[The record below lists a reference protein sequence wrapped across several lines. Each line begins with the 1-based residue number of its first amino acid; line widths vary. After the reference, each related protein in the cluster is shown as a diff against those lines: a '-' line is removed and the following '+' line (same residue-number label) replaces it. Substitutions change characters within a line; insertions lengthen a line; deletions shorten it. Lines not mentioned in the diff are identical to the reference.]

1 MKGEP
6 LAAIVSVGMTRFGKL
21 PGFSVREL
29 FSLAFKEALE
39 RCPELDPKR
48 DIQAIFVGNMA
59 GEGWEHQG
67 HWGPICADW
76 VGLVPRASTR
86 FENACAS
93 SGVAFRCAVMAIK
106 SGLIDV
112 ALVGGV
118 EKMTH
123 RTTAESTEF
132 LALAS
137 DHPFEQWHGLTFPG
151 LYALM
156 AVAHMHKYGT
166 TEEQLGLV
174 AVKAHKY
181 GALNPK
187 AHFQKPVTLEKV
199 LSSRVIAWPLKLY
212 DCCPISDGAACA
224 ILTKPEIAK
233 RFTDTPVYVIGT
245 GQGCDYIG
253 LYERED
259 LTSLKS
265 TKEAARQAY
274 EMAGIEDPIKDLDVI
289 EVHDCFTISEVI
301 AYEDL
306 GLCRKGEGGKM
317 IEEGRTDLHGDIP
330 VNVSGGLKAKG
341 HPVGATGAA
350 QIYELFLQLTGEAE
364 RGRQVPDAEVGLA
377 HNLGGSGATCVIHV
391 LRRG

>member
-1 MKGEP
+1 MRGEP
-6 LAAIVSVGMTRFGKL
+6 LAAVVSAGMTRFGKL
-21 PGFSVREL
+21 EGYSAREL
-29 FSLAFKEALE
+29 FALAFKEALE

-67 HWGPICADW
+67 HWGPIIADW
-76 VGLVPRASTR
+76 TGLVPKASVR

-93 SGVAFRCAVMAIK
+93 SGAALRCAVMAVK
-106 SGLIDV
+106 SGLVDV

-123 RTTAESTEF
+123 RTTPESTEF

-137 DHPFEQWHGLTFPG
+137 DHPFEQFHGLTFPG

-156 AVAHMHKYGT
+156 ATAHMHKYGT
-166 TEEQLGLV
+166 TEEQLAMV

-187 AHFQKPVTLEKV
+187 AHFQKPVTLEKA

-224 ILTKPEIAK
+224 IVTKPELAK
-233 RFTDTPVYVIGT
+233 KFTDTPIYVIGV
-245 GQGCDYIG
+245 GQGSDHIG
-253 LYERED
+253 VYERED
-259 LTSLKS
+259 ITTIRS
-265 TKEAARQAY
+265 TVEAARLAY
-274 EMAGIEDPIKDLDVI
+274 DMAGIRDPVKELDVI
-289 EVHDCFTISEVI
+289 EVHDCFTISEII

-306 GLCRKGEGGKM
+306 GLCEKGEGGRM
-317 IEEGRTDLHGDIP
+317 VEEGRTDLDGDIP

-350 QIYELFLQLTGEAE
+350 QIYEMFIQLRGEAE
-364 RGRQVPDAEVGLA
+364 RGRQVPDAEVGLT
-377 HNLGGSGATCVIHV
+377 HNLGGSGATCVIHIF
-391 LRRG
+391 RRG

>member
-1 MKGEP
+1 MRGEP
-6 LAAIVSVGMTRFGKL
+6 LAAVVSVGMTRFGKH
-21 PGFSVREL
+21 PAYSAREL
-29 FSLAFKEALE
+29 FALAFKEALE
-39 RCPELDPKR
+39 RCPELDPRK
-48 DIQAIFVGNMA
+48 DIQALFVGNMA

-76 VGLVPRASTR
+76 VGLTPVAATR

-93 SGVAFRCAVMAIK
+93 SGAAFRCAVMAIK
-106 SGLIDV
+106 SGLIDI

-118 EKMTH
+118 EKMTN
-123 RTTAESTEF
+123 RTTPETTEF

-156 AVAHMHKYGT
+156 AVAHMSRYGT
-166 TEEQLGLV
+166 TEEQLAMV

-187 AHFQKPVTLEKV
+187 AHFQKPVTLEKA

-224 ILTKPEIAK
+224 ILTRPELAK

-245 GQGCDYIG
+245 GQGSDYIG
-253 LYERED
+253 LYERDD
-259 LTSLKS
+259 LTSLRS
-265 TKEAARQAY
+265 TREAARQAY
-274 EMAGIEDPIKDLDVI
+274 RMAGIEDPVKDIDVI
-289 EVHDCFTISEVI
+289 EVHDCFTISEII

-306 GLCRKGEGGKM
+306 GLCEKGQGGRM
-317 IEEGRTDLHGDIP
+317 VEEGRTDLDGDVP
-330 VNVSGGLKAKG
+330 VNMSGGLKSKG

-350 QIYELFLQLTGEAE
+350 QIYEIFLQLRGEAE
-364 RGRQVPDAEVGLA
+364 KGRQVWDAEVGLT

-391 LRRG
+391 FRRG